1 LDRTVKRGNICV
13 VGMLGAVASG
23 KSTVARLL
31 AQCARARGRDA
42 TVIEGDSIGHEVLL
56 LPEVRQRLR
65 REFGEEICGPD
76 GAVARDRLAQMVF
89 GAPERLKTLNAIVH
103 PVIIDTIDQRIHSAA
118 RAAKGEGAVV
128 VLDAP
133 LLIETGLDQRYCDR
147 MVFVDAS
154 GQARAGRV
162 ESQRGWDAAELAR
175 RDAAQV
181 PSEAKRQLA
190 DFVIDN
196 DGEESDLRGPVEEV
210 MDQMIA
216 ALSRADEGAR
226 H

>member
-1 LDRTVKRGNICV
+1 MKRGNICM

-56 LPEVRQRLR
+56 LPEVQQRLR
-65 REFGEEICGPD
+65 REFGEQICGPD
-76 GAVARDRLAQMVF
+76 GAIARDRLAQMVF
-89 GAPERLKTLNAIVH
+89 GSPERLKALNAIVH

-118 RAAKGEGAVV
+118 RAAKAAGRWALV

-133 LLIETGLDQRYCDR
+133 LLIETGLDERYCDR

-162 ESQRGWDAAELAR
+162 ESRRGWDAAELAR

-181 PSEAKRQLA
+181 PPDVKRQLA
-190 DFVIDN
+190 DFAIDN

-210 MDQMIA
+210 MDQMMA